1 MHNRLYREQPGHSR
15 IIATNCVWE
24 VKNDNQLSRIEKE
37 TGRISDYDRIE
48 PERVLEVAASILP
61 GV

>member
-1 MHNRLYREQPGHSR
+1 
-15 IIATNCVWE
+15 
-24 VKNDNQLSRIEKE
+24 VKNDNQLSRNEKE

-48 PERVLEVAASILP
+48 SERVLDVAASILP